1 MTDNQRVVK
10 RHLGINGDCA
20 LGKSYKHV
28 FWLHGECKLAAA
40 FFIMI
45 YCLVINELIISIFE
59 TKISYQF
66 ATIVVADRLR
76 AFNVKTVQK
85 L

>member
-1 MTDNQRVVK
+1 
-10 RHLGINGDCA
+10 
-20 LGKSYKHV
+20 
-28 FWLHGECKLAAA
+28 
-40 FFIMI
+40 MI
-45 YCLVINELIISIFE
+45 YCLVINGLIISIFE

-85 L
+85 LVSHPIEHTVCKAFLPHKLLCI